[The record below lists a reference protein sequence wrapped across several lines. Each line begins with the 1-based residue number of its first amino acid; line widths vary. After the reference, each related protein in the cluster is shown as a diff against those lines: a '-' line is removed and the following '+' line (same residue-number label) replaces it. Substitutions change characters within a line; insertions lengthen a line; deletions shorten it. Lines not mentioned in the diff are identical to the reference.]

1 MVLGALSREIRSRC
15 PEEILYVDDLTL
27 VWLFEGLKGRL
38 DFWKGALESKGLTV
52 NVKKTKMI
60 ISSESSEKV
69 TSKGKF
75 PCSDCREV
83 YFIHVF

>member
-1 MVLGALSREIRSRC
+1 MVLGALSREIRSRF

-27 VWLFEGLKGRL
+27 VTSFEGLKGRL
-38 DFWKGALESKGLTV
+38 DVWKGALESKGLTV

-60 ISSESSEKV
+60 ISSESSEQV
-69 TSKGKF
+69 TSKSKF

-83 YFIHVF
+83 YFIHFF